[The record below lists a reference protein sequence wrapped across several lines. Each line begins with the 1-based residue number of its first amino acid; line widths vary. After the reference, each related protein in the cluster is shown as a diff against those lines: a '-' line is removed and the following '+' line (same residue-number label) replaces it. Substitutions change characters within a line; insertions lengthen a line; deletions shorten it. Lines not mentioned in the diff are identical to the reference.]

1 MTTKKELQE
10 ALDSLWERYGN
21 TLSMLDDA
29 LTKLEKKPKETI
41 REVVVPLSTK
51 QEQMYNEQIH
61 QLESNSRFL

>member
-29 LTKLEKKPKETI
+29 LTKLEKKPKET
-41 REVVVPLSTK
+41 E
-51 QEQMYNEQIH
+51 
-61 QLESNSRFL
+61 